1 MIYRIISTHYI
12 SVYGIDYYIRVPSQ
26 HYHHFPDDFRQLAS
40 VPMWKKTWSRCGMLK
55 RFGGLHLGTLEKR
68 IHSAACHG
76 GLKSS
81 MVRWEPW
88 LNWIVVCQISR
99 LDWNQK
105 RFGWGH
111 TMKMMPFL
119 EVNNCIYTFQV
130 LAAKHSTNKGCH
142 WKFPAVL
149 AAFYGGFPPGVI
161 GDSMGRQL
169 FQRFVSFFR
178 APRGPVTDAYFAGDF
193 AAYEVNEKDEKW
205 EGFKNCHEMT
215 IGCILVRMATWKIH
229 RQRND
234 ARCST
239 FFRHERTGQDSVHRG
254 FPDHCKIFTGM
265 VLILRWLI
273 MNPWWPPRHY

>member
-1 MIYRIISTHYI
+1 
-12 SVYGIDYYIRVPSQ
+12 
-26 HYHHFPDDFRQLAS
+26 
-40 VPMWKKTWSRCGMLK
+40 
-55 RFGGLHLGTLEKR
+55 
-68 IHSAACHG
+68 
-76 GLKSS
+76 
-81 MVRWEPW
+81 
-88 LNWIVVCQISR
+88 
-99 LDWNQK
+99 
-105 RFGWGH
+105 
-111 TMKMMPFL
+111 MKMMPFL

-215 IGCILVRMATWKIH
+215 IGCILVRMAT
-229 RQRND
+229 
-234 ARCST
+234 
-239 FFRHERTGQDSVHRG
+239 
-254 FPDHCKIFTGM
+254 
-265 VLILRWLI
+265 
-273 MNPWWPPRHY
+273 